1 MNRGFKIY
9 FSFLDVVDFQ
19 NSGNP
24 ASNSKHSLFDHFKRK
39 LDMECNIPTFDIN
52 TGILASKKVKTMPLP
67 HPPPPPPPPPPQR
80 QSSITSLE
88 KQSVDEEARV
98 IKTQNENPSINLG
111 IVKQEQIE
119 IEHNAS
125 QANTTFQSTN
135 VCDNNHYY
143 HEQYLQ
149 QQQQQQYFNYSHAD
163 QAYDSNLVYN
173 NSNANIYSNENSFY
187 TSNSQL
193 YYQRYYH
200 QHPPFNVQLQSVYY
214 NAAMTNDEQQK
225 ITYTCGQKRD
235 QETTRAPH
243 LIIDESPPAWAYSR
257 EEVNVA
263 EQVEKSLTSTSTA
276 ASSEIAEENVLP
288 SFSTFLN

>member
-1 MNRGFKIY
+1 
-9 FSFLDVVDFQ
+9 VVDFQ

-24 ASNSKHSLFDHFKRK
+24 QSNSKHSLFDHFKRK

-52 TGILASKKVKTMPLP
+52 TGILASKKAKTMSL
-67 HPPPPPPPPPPQR
+67 PPPPPPPPQR

-88 KQSVDEEARV
+88 KQFIDEEARMV
-98 IKTQNENPSINLG
+98 KAQNENQINSG

-119 IEHNAS
+119 IEHNPS

-135 VCDNNHYY
+135 VCDNTHFY
-143 HEQYLQ
+143 HEQYS
-149 QQQQQQYFNYSHAD
+149 QQQQQQYYNYSHAD
-163 QAYDSNLVYN
+163 QAYDSNFVYN
-173 NSNANIYSNENSFY
+173 TSNANVYSNENSFY
-187 TSNSQL
+187 NSNSQL

-214 NAAMTNDEQQK
+214 NAAITNDEQQK
-225 ITYTCGQKRD
+225 ITYNCGQKRD
-235 QETTRAPH
+235 QEAARAPH

-257 EEVNVA
+257 EEVDVA
-263 EQVEKSLTSTSTA
+263 EQVEKSLTSTSTVT
-276 ASSEIAEENVLP
+276 SSESAEESVLP